1 MVLWTVLSCVSLST
15 FIGAGKRNG
24 GVVRILTLGRFLL
37 VGLCLALCSCGR
49 SDRHYNF
56 EGRVVSKVPETHTL
70 VVDHDN
76 IPGFMAAMTMP
87 YLVVSGVD
95 LSGVEPGDR
104 IKARVLVHEDGGY
117 ELDKVTVTDSSHR
130 EKEVKDT
137 RQLFPGEQIPD
148 VELVNQDGKTIR
160 LSDFRGKT
168 VLLTFIYTRC
178 PMPTFCPRLSSLFA
192 AVDKELAKDPKEYA
206 RIQLVSV
213 SIDPKFDSP
222 AVLRKYGLAY
232 LSGDE
237 KGFAHWVFTVPT
249 PENLKKL
256 AQAFA
261 LVYEEEDN
269 QIAHSMSTVL
279 IGPDGRLIKEWNVS
293 DWTSAEAVAAI
304 RQVENAK
311 N

>member
-1 MVLWTVLSCVSLST
+1 M
-15 FIGAGKRNG
+15 
-24 GVVRILTLGRFLL
+24 RILTLDRFLL
-37 VGLCLALCSCGR
+37 VGLCLAALCGCGK

-56 EGRVVSKVPETHTL
+56 EGRVVSKVPETHSL
-70 VVDHDN
+70 VVDHES

-87 YLVVSGVD
+87 YPVAANVD
-95 LSGVEPGDR
+95 ISRVEAGDR
-104 IKARVLVHEDGGY
+104 IKARVLVHEDEGYY
-117 ELDKVTVTDSSHR
+117 ELDKVTVVDSSHR
-130 EKEVKDT
+130 QKEVEDT
-137 RQLFPGEQIPD
+137 RKLFPGEEIPD

-192 AVDKELAKDPKEYA
+192 AVEKQIAKDPKEYA
-206 RIQLVSV
+206 RTALVSV

-279 IGPDGRLIKEWNVS
+279 ISPDGRLIREWNVS
-293 DWTSAEAVAAI
+293 DWSSAEAVAAI

>member
-1 MVLWTVLSCVSLST
+1 M
-15 FIGAGKRNG
+15 
-24 GVVRILTLGRFLL
+24 RILAVRAFLF
-37 VGLCLALCSCGR
+37 GCLCFVLCGCGK
-49 SDRHYNF
+49 SDRHYDF
-56 EGRVVSKVPETHTL
+56 KGRVVSKVPETRTL
-70 VVDHDN
+70 VVDHEN

-87 YLVVSGVD
+87 YLVASNVD
-95 LSGVEPGDR
+95 LSGVETGDQ
-104 IKARVLVHEDGGY
+104 ITARVVVNKDGDY
-117 ELDKVTVTDSSHR
+117 ELTKVAVTDSSHR
-130 EKEVKDT
+130 HKEVKET
-137 RQLFPGEQIPD
+137 RQLFPGEEIPD
-148 VELVNQDGKTIR
+148 VELVNQDGKKIR

-192 AVDKELAKDPKEYA
+192 AVEKELAKDPKEYA
-206 RIQLVSV
+206 RTQLVSV
-213 SIDPKFDSP
+213 SIDPKFDTP
-222 AVLRKYGLAY
+222 PVLRRYGLAY
-232 LSGDE
+232 LGEDE
-237 KGFAHWVFTVPT
+237 RRFEHWSFTAPT

-261 LVYEEEDN
+261 LIYEEEDN

-293 DWTSAEAVAAI
+293 DWTSAEAVTAM

>member
-1 MVLWTVLSCVSLST
+1 MRILRLRRFLFVSLC
-15 FIGAGKRNG
+15 F
-24 GVVRILTLGRFLL
+24 V
-37 VGLCLALCSCGR
+37 LCSCGK
-49 SDRHYNF
+49 SGRHYNF
-56 EGRVVSKVPETHTL
+56 EGRVVSKVPETHML
-70 VVDHDN
+70 VVDHEN

-87 YLVVSGVD
+87 YPVVTSVD
-95 LSGVEPGDR
+95 LSAVEPGDR
-104 IKARVLVHEDGGY
+104 INARVVVHEDGNY
-117 ELDKVTVTDSSHR
+117 ELDQVTVTDSSHR
-130 EKEVKDT
+130 QKEVKET
-137 RQLFPGEQIPD
+137 RQLYPGEVIPD
-148 VELVNQDGKTIR
+148 VGLVDQDGKTIQ

-192 AVDKELAKDPKEYA
+192 AVNKELAKDPKEYA
-206 RIQLVSV
+206 RTQLVSV
-213 SIDPKFDSP
+213 SIDPKFDTPS
-222 AVLRKYGLAY
+222 VLRKYGLAY

-237 KGFAHWVFTVPT
+237 KGLGHWVFTVPT

-261 LVYEEEDN
+261 LMYEEEDN

-293 DWTSAEAVAAI
+293 DWTSAEAVAAM

>member
-1 MVLWTVLSCVSLST
+1 MAMGGIV
-15 FIGAGKRNG
+15 RNLAR
-24 GVVRILTLGRFLL
+24 RIFLFA
-37 VGLCLALCSCGR
+37 CLFFALCSCGK
-49 SDRHYNF
+49 SDRHYDF
-56 EGRVVSKVPETHTL
+56 KGRVVSKVSETHTL
-70 VVDHDN
+70 VVDHEN

-87 YLVVSGVD
+87 YPVAANVD
-95 LSGVEPGDR
+95 LSGVEAGDR
-104 IKARVLVHEDGGY
+104 IAARVVVNKDGDY
-117 ELDKVTVTDSSHR
+117 ELTKVAVTDSSHR
-130 EKEVKDT
+130 QKEAKET
-137 RQLFPGEQIPD
+137 RHLFPGEEIPD
-148 VELVNQDGKTIR
+148 VELVNQDGKKLR
-160 LSDFRGKT
+160 LSDSRGKT

-192 AVDKELAKDPKEYA
+192 AVEKELVKDPKEYA
-206 RIQLVSV
+206 RTQLISV

-222 AVLRKYGLAY
+222 PVLRKYGLAY
-232 LSGDE
+232 LNGDE
-237 KGFAHWVFTVPT
+237 KKFEHWSFTVPT

-256 AQAFA
+256 AQALA

-293 DWTSAEAVAAI
+293 DWIATEAVAAM